1 MGMVFIMLGPP
12 SSVDRHPFEVDSKPY
27 ETWSYFDLNYR
38 YVFVDDTGFG
48 DFRLVTPLWEVYSR
62 RRL

>member
-1 MGMVFIMLGPP
+1 MVFIMLGPP